1 MNESAPVLV
10 TGATGFIGAHL
21 ARALRI
27 QGSEVRALVREGRDA
42 SSLETAG
49 IHVVRGD
56 LRDAYSLQSAVDGCD
71 TVFHLAAA
79 TSRTAA
85 HSVEAYTR
93 TNREGTLALLLACN
107 RAAVRHVVLCSSSG
121 VYGRLGSI
129 PAHEDDALRP
139 DTLYRRSKLA
149 AERVTWPFLE
159 PQQRTTVA
167 IARPSAVYG
176 EGSVNWLPLFRDV
189 QAGRLRMLGHGMH
202 PYHLTH
208 VDDVVTGLLCCRRR
222 EAAGRIYN
230 IAAAA
235 CPTLRDLLVTIADV
249 LGVPFAPTVLPAWP
263 FRRPVRVL
271 SAALRLVGYEAE
283 IAGRVAL
290 FTEPRGYDIDRAR
303 REIGYAPSVT
313 LRDGV
318 ERTVAWY
325 RAAGRLE

>member
-1 MNESAPVLV
+1 MNASAPVLV

-27 QGSEVRALVREGRDA
+27 QGSEVRALVREGRDG
-42 SSLETAG
+42 SSLEADG
-49 IHVVRGD
+49 IRVVRGD
-56 LRDAYSLQSAVDGCD
+56 LTDARSLHSAVDGCD

-85 HSVEAYTR
+85 HSVDAYTR
-93 TNREGTLALLLACN
+93 TNSDGTLALLHACN
-107 RAAVRHVVLCSSSG
+107 STAVRHAVICSSSG
-121 VYGRLGSI
+121 VYGRLASI
-129 PAHEDDALRP
+129 PAHEEVALRP

-149 AERVTWPFLE
+149 AERVTWPFLQG
-159 PQQRTTVA
+159 QQTTVA

-176 EGSVNWLPLFRDV
+176 EGSENWLPLFRNV
-189 QAGRLRMLGHGMH
+189 QTGRLRMLGDGMH
-202 PYHLTH
+202 PYHVTH

-230 IAAAA
+230 IAAAT
-235 CPTLRDLLVTIADV
+235 CPTLRDLFITIADV
-249 LGVPFAPTVLPAWP
+249 LGVPFAPTVLPTWP
-263 FRRPVRVL
+263 FHRPARTF
-271 SAALRLVGYEAE
+271 SAALRLVGHEPS

-290 FTEPRGYDIDRAR
+290 FTEHRAYDIDRAR

-313 LRDGV
+313 LREGV

-325 RAAGRLE
+325 RATGGLA